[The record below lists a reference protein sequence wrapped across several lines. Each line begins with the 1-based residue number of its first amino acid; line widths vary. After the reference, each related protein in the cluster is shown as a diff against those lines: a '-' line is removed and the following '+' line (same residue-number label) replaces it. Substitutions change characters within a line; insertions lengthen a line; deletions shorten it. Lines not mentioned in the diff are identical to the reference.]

1 MNVKLTPEQE
11 KIVTEELKSGQ
22 FHSVEEVIALAL
34 NALREK
40 ARSHGDGPAGGA
52 QERAVRDMLEFVE
65 KNHVRLEDVSVKDLI
80 HEGHRL

>member
-40 ARSHGDGPAGGA
+40 ARSHGDGLVTCWNLLRRIMCDWKMSPS
-52 QERAVRDMLEFVE
+52 
-65 KNHVRLEDVSVKDLI
+65 KI
-80 HEGHRL
+80 